1 MSEVRYLSSAF
12 CFLSSVHGH
21 EIKPTFAANNP
32 NDALLSGRSSWRA
45 HSLHDKSKVR
55 GYNPECVTTKEKNHN
70 KGYKMN
76 HRIVLGATGLEVSP
90 ICFGTWQL
98 SPRFWCEQS
107 KTDVL
112 AAMNTAFDAGINF
125 FDTADAYG
133 DGYAETVLG
142 EFLAEKSRETV
153 VICTK
158 VFNHFNPDGS
168 RYPDLSPAHIR
179 QRCDLQLQRMGVET
193 IDLYLLH
200 MFDPL
205 TPLADVAETMDSLK
219 KQGKIRSY
227 GVSNHTLEQLRAQRH
242 FGAYD
247 AAQPRYSLIE
257 TDIESDLLGYC
268 EAEKIGVM
276 VYSPMHKG
284 LLTGKYTGSETF
296 GDFRKYLPD
305 FQGERFQA
313 IAAAVQ
319 SLGPLAKKYHL
330 STYQLV
336 LVATLTHPGIDV
348 AIVGIKNP
356 PQITEAIGAMGK
368 TISRE
373 DYFTVRKALAV
384 NGVSKIQDASGQRK

>member
-1 MSEVRYLSSAF
+1 
-12 CFLSSVHGH
+12 
-21 EIKPTFAANNP
+21 
-32 NDALLSGRSSWRA
+32 
-45 HSLHDKSKVR
+45 
-55 GYNPECVTTKEKNHN
+55 
-70 KGYKMN
+70 MN
-76 HRIVLGATGLEVSP
+76 HRIIFGATGLEVSP

-98 SPRFWCEQS
+98 SPRFWGEQS
-107 KTDVL
+107 KTDIL
-112 AAMNTAFDAGINF
+112 AAMKTAYDAGINF

-142 EFLAEKSRETV
+142 EFLKDKSRETV

-179 QRCDLQLQRMGVET
+179 QRCDLQLQRMGIET

-200 MFDPL
+200 MFDLL
-205 TPLADVAETMDSLK
+205 TPLADVAEAMDSLK
-219 KQGKIRSY
+219 KRGKIRSY
-227 GVSNHTLEQLRAQRH
+227 GLSNHTVEQIRSQRR

-247 AAQPRYSLIE
+247 AVQPCYSLINTE
-257 TDIESDLLGYC
+257 IERDLLPYC

-296 GDFRKYLPD
+296 TDFRRYLPD
-305 FQGERFQA
+305 FQGERFRK

-319 SLGPLAKKYHL
+319 SLEPLAKKYHL

-336 LVATLTHPGIDV
+336 LVATLMHLGIDV
-348 AIVGIKNP
+348 AVVGIKSR
-356 PQITEAIGAMGK
+356 PQIAEAIGAMGK
-368 TISRE
+368 TVSRE
-373 DYFTVRKALAV
+373 DYFAVRKALAV
-384 NGVSKIQDASGQRK
+384 NGISKIEDASGERK

>member
-1 MSEVRYLSSAF
+1 
-12 CFLSSVHGH
+12 
-21 EIKPTFAANNP
+21 
-32 NDALLSGRSSWRA
+32 
-45 HSLHDKSKVR
+45 
-55 GYNPECVTTKEKNHN
+55 
-70 KGYKMN
+70 MN
-76 HRIVLGATGLEVSP
+76 HRVIFGATGLEVSP

-98 SPRFWCEQS
+98 SPRFWGDQS

-125 FDTADAYG
+125 YDTADAYG

-142 EFLAEKSRETV
+142 EFLAGKPRDAL

-179 QRCDLQLQRMGVET
+179 QRCDLQLQRMGIET

-200 MFDPL
+200 LFDPA
-205 TPLADVAETMDSLK
+205 TPLADVAETMESLK

-227 GVSNHTLEQLRAQRH
+227 GVSNHTVEQLRAHRR

-247 AAQPRYSLIE
+247 AVQPCYSLANTQIE
-257 TDIESDLLGYC
+257 NDLLPYC
-268 EAEKIGVM
+268 QAENIGVM

-296 GDFRKYLPD
+296 TDFRKHLPD
-305 FQGERFQA
+305 FQGERFRA

-319 SLGPLAKKYHL
+319 SLKPLAEQHRL
-330 STYQLV
+330 STYQLI
-336 LVATLTHPGIDV
+336 LAATLIHPGIHV
-348 AIVGIKNP
+348 AVVGIKNR
-356 PQITEAIGAMGK
+356 PQIVEAIGAMGK

-373 DYFTVRKALAV
+373 DYFAIRKALAID
-384 NGVSKIQDASGQRK
+384 GISKIKDATGKRK